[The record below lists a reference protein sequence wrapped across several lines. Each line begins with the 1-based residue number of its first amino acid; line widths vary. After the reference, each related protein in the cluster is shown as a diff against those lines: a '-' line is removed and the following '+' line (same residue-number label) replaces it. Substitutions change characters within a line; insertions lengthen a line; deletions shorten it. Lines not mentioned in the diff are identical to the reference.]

1 MQFGRKQ
8 QVMVTFC
15 CFFEQNYELFLLLL
29 FLGYNWYNCPLGCVP
44 GQTLSPVVFDL
55 PDPVFNDNVT
65 LRRDGE
71 ERDVGSKGG
80 DGEGESVIEMD
91 LSITQEEDITVS
103 TDRDI
108 GFEDN
113 PILINKTLTTEQIK
127 YLKETIT
134 LY

>member
-1 MQFGRKQ
+1 M
-8 QVMVTFC
+8 
-15 CFFEQNYELFLLLL
+15 
-29 FLGYNWYNCPLGCVP
+29 
-44 GQTLSPVVFDL
+44 SPVVFDL
-55 PDPVFNDNVT
+55 PDPVFNDNVI
-65 LRRDGE
+65 LRDGE
-71 ERDVGSKGG
+71 ERDMVGSKGG

-103 TDRDI
+103 IDREI

-113 PILINKTLTTEQIK
+113 PILNNKTLTTEQIK

>member
-1 MQFGRKQ
+1 MGR
-8 QVMVTFC
+8 
-15 CFFEQNYELFLLLL
+15 
-29 FLGYNWYNCPLGCVP
+29 
-44 GQTLSPVVFDL
+44 
-55 PDPVFNDNVT
+55 
-65 LRRDGE
+65 
-71 ERDVGSKGG
+71 KGG

>member
-1 MQFGRKQ
+1 M
-8 QVMVTFC
+8 
-15 CFFEQNYELFLLLL
+15 LL
-29 FLGYNWYNCPLGCVP
+29 FWAELWIILVIIILGYNWYNCPLGCVP

-65 LRRDGE
+65 LRDGE

-91 LSITQEEDITVS
+91 MSITQEEDITVS

-113 PILINKTLTTEQIK
+113 AILINKTLTTEQIK